1 MTKKMTLVRPDN
13 ELNSHELLERIVVE
27 RLKKTDYD
35 YARVLGNL
43 QGVLEAILV
52 DNPKYVER
60 VKLLRKIS

>member
-1 MTKKMTLVRPDN
+1 MPNRPDN

-27 RLKKTDYD
+27 RLEKTDYD

-52 DNPKYVER
+52 DDPKYIER

>member
-27 RLKKTDYD
+27 RLEKTNYN
-35 YARVLGNL
+35 YGRVLGNL

-52 DNPKYVER
+52 DNPKYIEK
-60 VKLLRKIS
+60 VKLLRKLS

>member
-1 MTKKMTLVRPDN
+1 MTKKEQIN

-27 RLKKTDYD
+27 RLEKTDYD

-52 DNPKYVER
+52 DNPKYIER